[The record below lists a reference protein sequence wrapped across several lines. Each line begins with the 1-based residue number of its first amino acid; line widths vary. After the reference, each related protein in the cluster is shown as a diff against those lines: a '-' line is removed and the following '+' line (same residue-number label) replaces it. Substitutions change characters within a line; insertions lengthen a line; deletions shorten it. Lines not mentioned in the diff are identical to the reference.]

1 MGRTIIPYNPKLKEL
16 AKALRNNSTPGEIAL
31 WKKIRDKQLLGYD
44 FDRQK
49 PLGEYIV
56 DFFCHELMLA
66 VEIDGIS
73 HENQEAFEKD
83 IQRQKDLEGLGIQVL
98 RFKEHEAVNNVRLVL
113 EQIEFWI
120 HSTHPLP
127 LSPTLGR
134 LHRGE

>member
-98 RFKEHEAVNNVRLVL
+98 RFKEHEAVNNVR
-113 EQIEFWI
+113 
-120 HSTHPLP
+120 
-127 LSPTLGR
+127 
-134 LHRGE
+134 